1 MVAAVDNNKSAA
13 YARLKSIEKINQE
26 RVNLIGLKSQS
37 AVSKKVVAHANQPMD
52 AFDVE
57 LKVNNEFGVPSLDS
71 VDNLRSIGSASMN
84 KGVVSSSNN
93 HTNNN
98 SNILNL
104 NQSSPLIS
112 NNQYLL
118 QHQKYAR

>member
-1 MVAAVDNNKSAA
+1 
-13 YARLKSIEKINQE
+13 
-26 RVNLIGLKSQS
+26 
-37 AVSKKVVAHANQPMD
+37 MD

-84 KGVVSSSNN
+84 KGVISSS
-93 HTNNN
+93 HTNANML
-98 SNILNL
+98 NI
-104 NQSSPLIS
+104 NQGSPPLMT

-118 QHQKYAR
+118 H

>member
-1 MVAAVDNNKSAA
+1 
-13 YARLKSIEKINQE
+13 
-26 RVNLIGLKSQS
+26 
-37 AVSKKVVAHANQPMD
+37 MD

-57 LKVNNEFGVPSLDS
+57 LKVNNELGVPSLDS

-112 NNQYLL
+112 NN
-118 QHQKYAR
+118 